1 MLAIHMLAGAALAQ
15 SSPAAGPGLIAA
27 FFSHFLLDRMPHHEY
42 RIDDLK
48 TPATVRALRDA
59 TKAVADLVIG
69 CAAILL
75 LWGPTPSWLVLLG
88 AFLAILPDG
97 LAIVARFLAYGPLQ
111 RFRLVHDSIHFLH
124 EKHLGWRVVLG
135 EAGIITAALVL
146 WYSTGLRG

>member
-15 SSPAAGPGLIAA
+15 SSPALGPGLIAA
-27 FFSHFLLDRMPHHEY
+27 FFSHFLLDHIPHHEY

-48 TPATVRALRDA
+48 MPVTIRALRDT
-59 TKAVADLVIG
+59 TKAGADLFVG

-97 LAIVARFLAYGPLQ
+97 LAIIARFLAYGPLQ
-111 RFRLVHDSIHFLH
+111 RFRLVHDSIHFPH